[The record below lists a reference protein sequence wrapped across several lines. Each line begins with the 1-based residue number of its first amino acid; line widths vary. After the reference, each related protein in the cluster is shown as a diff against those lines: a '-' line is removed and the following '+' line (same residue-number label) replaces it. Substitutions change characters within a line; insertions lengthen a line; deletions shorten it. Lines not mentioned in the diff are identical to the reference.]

1 MIVKIWDIKFETS
14 LFLCQSDS
22 HDKYVWNYVN
32 MKMIYNKKM

>member
-22 HDKYVWNYVN
+22 HDKCVELCEYENDL
-32 MKMIYNKKM
+32 